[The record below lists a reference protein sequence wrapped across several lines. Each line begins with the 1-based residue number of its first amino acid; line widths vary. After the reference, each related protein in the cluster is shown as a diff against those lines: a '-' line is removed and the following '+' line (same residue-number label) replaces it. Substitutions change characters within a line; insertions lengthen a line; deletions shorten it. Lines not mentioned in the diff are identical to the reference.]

1 MRGFGVG
8 AHHHPGQ
15 PAPPSATVAREQRI
29 RQPQQRLST
38 SKLSSRAF
46 GLGTSNDGAASD
58 PKSCVTLLTAL
69 PAIGHAFGPADA
81 AGTAVRKHLDPNVS
95 AVYENRPQSRVFP
108 ESLETGLE
116 CRHRIY
122 RSDVF
127 LAGAGLAR
135 ARPSSAMSPAGYSLA
150 SLSSKRLR
158 FADRLISW
166 ARSGI

>member
-1 MRGFGVG
+1 M
-8 AHHHPGQ
+8 
-15 PAPPSATVAREQRI
+15 
-29 RQPQQRLST
+29 
-38 SKLSSRAF
+38 
-46 GLGTSNDGAASD
+46 SNDGAASD
-58 PKSCVTLLTAL
+58 RKSCVTLLTAL
-69 PAIGHAFGPADA
+69 PAIEHAFGPADA

-135 ARPSSAMSPAGYSLA
+135 ARPSSAMSPVGYSLA
-150 SLSSKRLR
+150 LLSSSRLR
-158 FADRLISW
+158 FADRLQWWGSFPL
-166 ARSGI
+166 RSTGKTS